1 MSLSLRFQVQGH
13 PMSCFLGCGR
23 GGVLVNKE
31 DALSIS
37 ARELAEPERKL
48 PTFGVRYI
56 TALGTE
62 ETQTFVM

>member
-1 MSLSLRFQVQGH
+1 
-13 PMSCFLGCGR
+13 MSCFLGCGR

-56 TALGTE
+56 AALGTE